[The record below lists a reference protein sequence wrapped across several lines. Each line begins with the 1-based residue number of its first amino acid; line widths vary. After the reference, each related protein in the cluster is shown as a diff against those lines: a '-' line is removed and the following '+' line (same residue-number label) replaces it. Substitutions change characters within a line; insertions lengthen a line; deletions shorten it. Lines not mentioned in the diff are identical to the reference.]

1 MLPPNGKTRGKATAL
16 QQPKVLRGG
25 LGFDLGHQLRFANA
39 SPTAEQCRMPSA
51 AFHLINE
58 LVEGGQIGCA
68 PD

>member
-1 MLPPNGKTRGKATAL
+1 LGKQLPCNT
-16 QQPKVLRGG
+16 QKVVRGG
-25 LGFDLGHQLRFANA
+25 LGFDLGHQPRFANA
-39 SPTAEQCRMPSA
+39 SLTAEQCHMPSA